1 MTRLLCARET
11 NIPKRVARGAV
22 RWLGSPSVPGLLV
35 PSPPRPARVRNR
47 TSSAPPTRPCD
58 AGGERTQLSQP
69 ARRLPRLARPRLR

>member
-1 MTRLLCARET
+1 MRARDEYPQTRREG
-11 NIPKRVARGAV
+11 RGA
-22 RWLGSPSVPGLLV
+22 LGSPSVLGLLV